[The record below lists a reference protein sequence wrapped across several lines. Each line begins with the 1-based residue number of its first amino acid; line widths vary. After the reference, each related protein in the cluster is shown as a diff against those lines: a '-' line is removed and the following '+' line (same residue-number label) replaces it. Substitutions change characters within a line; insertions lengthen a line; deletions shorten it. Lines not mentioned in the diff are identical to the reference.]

1 MTNLDGNSFMT
12 GSHHQPAAAEEKYA
26 CTRYCTWVHLFGN
39 AYQCHTHNQLHV
51 CDQNCRQLVPATAT
65 TSVCR
70 LSKVGSC
77 ISHGRSHAL
86 TLSLALRSF
95 VRSFVLE
102 EGVHDD
108 QRRHGRG
115 RCEAESDSPWWC
127 GVRRTPTQQQH
138 QADEQRRAVTVL
150 DCSVLFLPTLVD

>member
-12 GSHHQPAAAEEKYA
+12 GSHHHQRAAAEEKYA

-65 TSVCR
+65 SVCR

-95 VRSFVLE
+95 VRSFVRSFLKKVFTTTNA
-102 EGVHDD
+102 GMDVDAVK
-108 QRRHGRG
+108 RKATARG
-115 RCEAESDSPWWC
+115 GAVYDEHQHNNNIKRTNS
-127 GVRRTPTQQQH
+127 GVR
-138 QADEQRRAVTVL
+138 
-150 DCSVLFLPTLVD
+150 